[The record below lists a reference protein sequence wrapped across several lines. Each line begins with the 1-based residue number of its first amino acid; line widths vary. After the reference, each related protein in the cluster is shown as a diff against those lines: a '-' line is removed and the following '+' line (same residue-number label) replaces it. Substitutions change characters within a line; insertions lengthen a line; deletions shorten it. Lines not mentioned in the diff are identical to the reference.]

1 MIDRPASYRQ
11 LDLLIFT
18 VNALEPSRIPRAT
31 RGEVT
36 ALLKMLMAEHIA
48 EGLALPLEAADE

>member
-11 LDLLIFT
+11 LDLLVFT
-18 VNALEPSRIPRAT
+18 VNALEPNRIPRAT
-31 RGEVT
+31 RAEVT
-36 ALLKMLMAEHIA
+36 ALLKLLMAEHIA